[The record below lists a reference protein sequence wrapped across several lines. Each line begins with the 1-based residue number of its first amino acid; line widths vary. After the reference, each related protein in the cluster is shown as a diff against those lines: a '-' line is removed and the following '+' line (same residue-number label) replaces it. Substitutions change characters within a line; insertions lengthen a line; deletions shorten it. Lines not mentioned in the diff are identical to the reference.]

1 MSYWNIC
8 ARFSWRAL
16 CLSIL
21 LLAQLP
27 SAEAANRVPTN
38 KRARRVIARV
48 SPILKHELK
57 RKGLE
62 MGAPIFVRIFKDPGR
77 LEVWVQ
83 GRNGKFRLF
92 KSYEICFY
100 SGDLGPKQKEGDMQS
115 PEGFYLVKA
124 RQLNPG
130 SSYHLSFN
138 LGFPNAY
145 DRSHGR
151 TGKALMVHGN
161 CVSIGCYA
169 MTDRY
174 IEEIFTLAHAAL
186 KNGQAGFQV
195 HSFPFVLSEKNL
207 RKRKA
212 SPWQGFWGN
221 LKEGHDI
228 FEATRRPPRVRV
240 RSGVYVFRK

>member
-1 MSYWNIC
+1 MNSSKIC
-8 ARFSWRAL
+8 ARLALSLL
-16 CLSIL
+16 CLGAL
-21 LLAQLP
+21 LLAHLP
-27 SAEAANRVPTN
+27 AVEGANRVPTN
-38 KRARRVIARV
+38 KRAKRVFAQV
-48 SPILKHELK
+48 APVLKLELK

-62 MGAPIFVRIFKDPGR
+62 LGAPIFVRIFKDPGR

-83 GRNGKFRLF
+83 GDSGKFRLF
-92 KSYEICFY
+92 KSYDICFY

-115 PEGFYLVKA
+115 PEGFYFVKA

-169 MTDRY
+169 MTDSY

-186 KNGQAGFQV
+186 KNGQAGFAV
-195 HSFPFVLSEKNL
+195 HSFPFVMTEANL

-212 SPWQGFWGN
+212 SPWQGFWRN
-221 LKEGHDI
+221 LKEGYDI
-228 FEATRRPPRVRV
+228 FEASRRPPRVRA